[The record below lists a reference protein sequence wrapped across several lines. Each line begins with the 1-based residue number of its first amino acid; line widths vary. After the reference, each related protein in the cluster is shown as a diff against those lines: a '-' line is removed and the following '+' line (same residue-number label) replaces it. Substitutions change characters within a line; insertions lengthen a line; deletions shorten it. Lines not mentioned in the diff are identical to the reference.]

1 MAPSPTRGEH
11 RLLKDLN
18 RGDFLIDDRPNNGA
32 DLFAGT
38 FVQFGKEPFTDWPA
52 VMEYLRVAS
61 KAWTPRHLQQLSREV
76 ARLSRYHGG
85 HADGRDQAASYRRE
99 AKKS

>member
-1 MAPSPTRGEH
+1 MAPSPTRGEQ

-32 DLFAGT
+32 DLFAGA

-52 VMEYLRVAS
+52 VR
-61 KAWTPRHLQQLSREV
+61 
-76 ARLSRYHGG
+76 
-85 HADGRDQAASYRRE
+85 
-99 AKKS
+99 